1 MARLGR
7 FGAIDNVFARPI
19 LAEVRRDRL
28 EAFDRT
34 GRGFGARMIKSLLTT
49 AVAAFC
55 LVIAAAPAR
64 AASVQMSPAVQRR
77 VGIATQTLKP
87 TQQAAEVDAFAK
99 VLDPEPLVQL
109 DSDLAT
115 AEASAVASRAEAER
129 SRALHSADGGVAS
142 KDLEAAVAQA
152 RSDALKVEMLRN
164 RLDLEWGPGVAH
176 MSTAARERLVKGV
189 VAGKIALVHVD
200 THNNDGQA
208 GAKFVKVDIGDDS
221 VRGPVLGP
229 ARAAESRLQSSGLIV
244 EISGPSAILLSVGL
258 TNSAHIESASPQTGF
273 VAPLASII
281 RYRGLDWV
289 YVRTGPGSFDRR
301 MLESPVPAA
310 DGFFVTKGFADGDE
324 VVTEGASALFTAEQ
338 SGSGAAP

>member
-1 MARLGR
+1 MSGE
-7 FGAIDNVFARPI
+7 GAIDMMCARPI
-19 LAEVRRDRL
+19 LARDARRSRDRV
-28 EAFDRT
+28 DR
-34 GRGFGARMIKSLLTT
+34 RIGARMIKSLLMT
-49 AVAAFC
+49 AAAMLCLTVAAPPA
-55 LVIAAAPAR
+55 LAAG
-64 AASVQMSPAVQRR
+64 VQMSPALQQQL
-77 VGIATQTLKP
+77 GIATQKLKS
-87 TQQAAEVDAFAK
+87 TQQAADIDAFAK

-109 DSDLAT
+109 DSDLRT
-115 AEASAVASRAEAER
+115 AESAAVASRAEAER
-129 SRALHSADGGVAS
+129 SKALHSADGGVAS

-152 RSDALKVEMLRN
+152 QSDALKVEMLRN
-164 RLDLEWGPGVAH
+164 RVGLEWGPGVAH
-176 MSTAARERLVKGV
+176 MSAAARERLVKGV

-229 ARAAESRLQSSGLIV
+229 ARTAESRLQSSGLIV

-258 TNSAHIESASPQTGF
+258 TNSAHIESSSPQTGF

-289 YVRTGPGSFDRR
+289 YVRTGPGSFERR

-310 DGFFVTKGFADGDE
+310 DGFFVTKGLADGDE
-324 VVTEGASALFTAEQ
+324 VVTTGAAALFTAEQ
-338 SGSGAAP
+338 SGAGAAP

>member
-1 MARLGR
+1 
-7 FGAIDNVFARPI
+7 
-19 LAEVRRDRL
+19 
-28 EAFDRT
+28 
-34 GRGFGARMIKSLLTT
+34 MIKSLL
-49 AVAAFC
+49 
-55 LVIAAAPAR
+55 IAAAATLCLTVAAPPAL
-64 AASVQMSPAVQRR
+64 AAGVQMSPALQRQL
-77 VGIATQTLKP
+77 GIATEKLKS
-87 TQQAAEVDAFAK
+87 TQQAAEIDAFAK

-115 AEASAVASRAEAER
+115 AEAAAVASRAEAER
-129 SRALHSADGGVAS
+129 SKALHSADGGVAS

-152 RSDALKVEMLRN
+152 KSDALKVEMLRN
-164 RLDLEWGPGVAH
+164 RLGLEWGPGVAH
-176 MSTAARERLVKGV
+176 MSPAARERLVKGV

-258 TNSAHIESASPQTGF
+258 TNSAHIESSSPQTGF

-281 RYRGLDWV
+281 RYRGLDWI
-289 YVRTGPGSFDRR
+289 YVRTGSGSFERR
-301 MLESPVPAA
+301 MLQSPVPAA
-310 DGFFVTKGFADGDE
+310 DGFFVTKGLADGDE
-324 VVTEGASALFTAEQ
+324 VVTKGAAALFTAEQ
-338 SGSGAAP
+338 SGAGAAP

>member
-1 MARLGR
+1 
-7 FGAIDNVFARPI
+7 
-19 LAEVRRDRL
+19 
-28 EAFDRT
+28 
-34 GRGFGARMIKSLLTT
+34 MIKSLLMA
-49 AVAAFC
+49 AVAMLC
-55 LVIAAAPAR
+55 LTADGTALAAGVR
-64 AASVQMSPAVQRR
+64 MSPALQQQL
-77 VGIATQTLKP
+77 GIATQTLKS
-87 TQQAAEVDAFAK
+87 TQQAADVDAFAK

-109 DSDLAT
+109 DSDLRT
-115 AEASAVASRAEAER
+115 AESAAVASRAEAER
-129 SRALHSADGGVAS
+129 SKVLHSADGGVAS

-152 RSDALKVEMLRN
+152 QSDALKVEMLRN
-164 RLDLEWGPGVAH
+164 RLGLEWGPGVAH
-176 MSTAARERLVKGV
+176 MSAAARERLVKGV

-229 ARAAESRLQSSGLIV
+229 ARTAESRLQSSGLIV

-258 TNSAHIESASPQTGF
+258 TNSAHIESSSPQTGF

-289 YVRTGPGSFDRR
+289 YVRTGPGSFERR

-310 DGFFVTKGFADGDE
+310 EGFFVTKGLADGDE
-324 VVTEGASALFTAEQ
+324 VVTKGAAALFTAEQ
-338 SGSGAAP
+338 SGAGAAP

>member
-1 MARLGR
+1 MSGE
-7 FGAIDNVFARPI
+7 GAIDMMCARPI
-19 LAEVRRDRL
+19 LARDARRSRDRV
-28 EAFDRT
+28 DR
-34 GRGFGARMIKSLLTT
+34 RIGARMIKSLL
-49 AVAAFC
+49 
-55 LVIAAAPAR
+55 IAAAAMLCLTVAAPPAL
-64 AASVQMSPAVQRR
+64 AAGVQMSPALQQQL
-77 VGIATQTLKP
+77 GIATQKLKS
-87 TQQAAEVDAFAK
+87 TQQAADIDAFAK

-109 DSDLAT
+109 DSDLRT
-115 AEASAVASRAEAER
+115 AESAAVASRAEAER
-129 SRALHSADGGVAS
+129 SKALHSADGGVAS

-152 RSDALKVEMLRN
+152 QSDALKVEMLRN
-164 RLDLEWGPGVAH
+164 RVGLEWGPGVAH
-176 MSTAARERLVKGV
+176 MSAAARERLVKGV

-229 ARAAESRLQSSGLIV
+229 ARTAESRLQSSGLIV

-258 TNSAHIESASPQTGF
+258 TNSAHIESSSPQTGF

-289 YVRTGPGSFDRR
+289 YVRTGPGSFERR

-310 DGFFVTKGFADGDE
+310 DGFFVTKGLADGDE
-324 VVTEGASALFTAEQ
+324 VVTKGAAALFTAEQ
-338 SGSGAAP
+338 SGAGAAP

>member
-1 MARLGR
+1 MSGE
-7 FGAIDNVFARPI
+7 GAIDMMCARPI
-19 LAEVRRDRL
+19 LARDARRSRDRV
-28 EAFDRT
+28 DR
-34 GRGFGARMIKSLLTT
+34 RIGARMIKSLLMT
-49 AVAAFC
+49 AAAMLCLTVAAPPA
-55 LVIAAAPAR
+55 LAAG
-64 AASVQMSPAVQRR
+64 VQMSPALQQQL
-77 VGIATQTLKP
+77 GIATQKLKS
-87 TQQAAEVDAFAK
+87 TQQAADIDAFAK

-109 DSDLAT
+109 DSDLRT
-115 AEASAVASRAEAER
+115 AESAAVASRAEAER
-129 SRALHSADGGVAS
+129 SKALHSADGGVAS

-152 RSDALKVEMLRN
+152 QSDALKVEMLRN
-164 RLDLEWGPGVAH
+164 RVGLEWGPGVAH
-176 MSTAARERLVKGV
+176 MSAAARERLVKGV

-229 ARAAESRLQSSGLIV
+229 ARTAESRLQSSGLIV

-258 TNSAHIESASPQTGF
+258 TNSAHIESSSPQTGF

-289 YVRTGPGSFDRR
+289 YVRTGPGSFERR

-310 DGFFVTKGFADGDE
+310 DGFFFTKGLADGDE
-324 VVTEGASALFTAEQ
+324 VVTKGAAALFTAEQ
-338 SGSGAAP
+338 SGAGAAP

>member
-1 MARLGR
+1 MSGE
-7 FGAIDNVFARPI
+7 GAIDMMCARPI
-19 LAEVRRDRL
+19 LARDARRSRDRV
-28 EAFDRT
+28 DR
-34 GRGFGARMIKSLLTT
+34 RIGARMIKSLLMT
-49 AVAAFC
+49 AAAMLCLTVAAPPA
-55 LVIAAAPAR
+55 LAAG
-64 AASVQMSPAVQRR
+64 VQMSPALQQQL
-77 VGIATQTLKP
+77 GIATQKLKS
-87 TQQAAEVDAFAK
+87 TQQAADIDAFAK

-109 DSDLAT
+109 DSDLRT
-115 AEASAVASRAEAER
+115 AESAAVASRAEAER
-129 SRALHSADGGVAS
+129 SKALHSADGGVAS

-152 RSDALKVEMLRN
+152 QSDALKVEMLRN
-164 RLDLEWGPGVAH
+164 RVGLEWGPGVAH
-176 MSTAARERLVKGV
+176 MSAAARERLVKGV

-229 ARAAESRLQSSGLIV
+229 ARTAESRLQSSGLIV

-258 TNSAHIESASPQTGF
+258 TNSAHIESSSPQTGF

-289 YVRTGPGSFDRR
+289 YVRTGPGSFERR

-310 DGFFVTKGFADGDE
+310 DGFFVTKGLADGDE
-324 VVTEGASALFTAEQ
+324 VVTKGAAALFTAEQ
-338 SGSGAAP
+338 SGAGAAP

>member
-1 MARLGR
+1 
-7 FGAIDNVFARPI
+7 
-19 LAEVRRDRL
+19 
-28 EAFDRT
+28 
-34 GRGFGARMIKSLLTT
+34 MIKSLLTT
-49 AVAAFC
+49 AAAVLC
-55 LVIAAAPAR
+55 LSLAAGPTS
-64 AASVQMSPAVQRR
+64 AASVRMSPAAQQQLGV
-77 VGIATQTLKP
+77 ATQTLKSS
-87 TQQAAEVDAFAK
+87 QQSADIDAFAK

-109 DSDLAT
+109 DSDLQT
-115 AEASAVASRAEAER
+115 AEAAAVASRAEAER

-164 RLDLEWGPGVAH
+164 RLGLEWGPAVAH
-176 MSTAARERLVKGV
+176 MSAAARERLVKSV
-189 VAGKIALVHVD
+189 VAGKAALVHVD
-200 THNNDGQA
+200 THNNDGQD

-244 EISGPSAILLSVGL
+244 EISGPKAILLSVGL
-258 TNSAHIESASPQTGF
+258 TNSAHIESSSPQTGF

-289 YVRTGPGSFDRR
+289 YVRTGPNSFDRR

-310 DGFFVTKGFADGDE
+310 DGFFVTKGLADGDE
-324 VVTEGASALFTAEQ
+324 VVIKGASALFTAEQ
-338 SGSGAAP
+338 SGAGAAP